1 MSHPDGLRSA
11 APRCAQLAR
20 GLFCIWAIAT
30 NTVRESVRSK
40 LLYGLLFFAVLLI
53 GAGAI
58 VARLSYVEGERIL
71 QDIGM
76 GSVRLFG
83 VAIAILVGINLIHRE
98 VDRRT
103 VYTIL
108 SKPLSRGEFL
118 VGKFLGLTLTIWLQM
133 AIMGVAFVAVSLA
146 TGAPLGA
153 SHLVFFAL
161 AGVELALVVAIAT
174 LFSAFTTPVL
184 ATFFTAGAWMVGHQ
198 SRQLRDLGA
207 GTESQAIEWAT
218 WLLHRVLPD
227 LESFNLSSEA
237 AHLLPVSASDW
248 LLPTLYGAGYLALVL
263 FAAVA
268 VFERRDLR

>member
-1 MSHPDGLRSA
+1 MIP
-11 APRCAQLAR
+11 R
-20 GLFCIWAIAT
+20 GLVCIWTIAT

-53 GAGAI
+53 GAGAV
-58 VARLSYVEGERIL
+58 VASLSYVEQERIL
-71 QDIGM
+71 QDIGL

-98 VDRRT
+98 VERRT

-133 AIMGVAFVAVSLA
+133 AIMGAAFVGVSLA
-146 TGAPLGA
+146 TGAPLGVP
-153 SHLVFFAL
+153 HLAFFFL
-161 AGVELALVVAIAT
+161 TGVELALVVGIAT
-174 LFSAFTTPVL
+174 FFSAFTTPVL
-184 ATFFTAGAWMVGHQ
+184 AAFFTTGVWGVGHL

-207 GTESQAIEWAT
+207 SGQSSPFEWVT
-218 WLLHRVLPD
+218 WALHRVLPD
-227 LESFNLSSEA
+227 LESFNLASEA
-237 AHLLPVSASDW
+237 AHLLPVTASDW
-248 LLPTLYGAGYLALVL
+248 VLPTLYGVGYVTLVL

>member
-1 MSHPDGLRSA
+1 VSV
-11 APRCAQLAR
+11 R
-20 GLFCIWAIAT
+20 GLGCIWAIAT

-40 LLYGLLFFAVLLI
+40 LLYGLLFFAVLII
-53 GAGAI
+53 GSGAV
-58 VARLSYVEGERIL
+58 VATLSYVESDRIL
-71 QDIGM
+71 QDVGM
-76 GSVRLFG
+76 GAVRLFG

-98 VDRRT
+98 VERRT

-153 SHLVFFAL
+153 QHLAFFAL
-161 AGVELALVVAIAT
+161 AAVELALVVAIAT
-174 LFSAFTTPVL
+174 FFSAFTTPVL
-184 ATFFTAGAWMVGHQ
+184 AAFFTAGVWGVGHL
-198 SRQLRDLGA
+198 SRELRDLGA
-207 GTESQAIEWAT
+207 GSHSPSLEWVT
-218 WLLHRVLPD
+218 WGLHRVLPD
-227 LESFNLSSEA
+227 LDSFNLASQA
-237 AHLLPVSASDW
+237 AHLLPLTVSDW
-248 LLPTLYGAGYLALVL
+248 LLPTLYGAGYLTLVL

>member
-1 MSHPDGLRSA
+1 MMVPRS
-11 APRCAQLAR
+11 LV
-20 GLFCIWAIAT
+20 CIWAIAT

-40 LLYGLLFFAVLLI
+40 LLYGLLFFAVLMI
-53 GAGAI
+53 GAGAV
-58 VARLSYVEGERIL
+58 VASLSYVESERIL
-71 QDIGM
+71 QDVGM
-76 GSVRLFG
+76 ASVRFFG

-118 VGKFLGLTLTIWLQM
+118 VGKVLGLTLTIWLQM
-133 AIMGVAFVAVSLA
+133 AIMGVAFAAVSLA

-153 SHLVFFAL
+153 PHLAFFFL
-161 AGVELALVVAIAT
+161 TGVELALVVGIAT
-174 LFSAFTTPVL
+174 FFSAFTTPVL
-184 ATFFTAGAWMVGHQ
+184 AAFFTTGIWSLGHL
-198 SRQLRDLGA
+198 SRELRDLGA
-207 GTESQAIEWAT
+207 QGDSVSFQWIT

-227 LESFNLSSEA
+227 LESFNLASEA
-237 AHLLPVSASDW
+237 AHLLPVTASDW
-248 LLPTLYGAGYLALVL
+248 LLPALYGAGYLALVL

>member
-1 MSHPDGLRSA
+1 MS
-11 APRCAQLAR
+11 APR
-20 GLFCIWAIAT
+20 GLVCVWTIAT

-53 GAGAI
+53 GAGAV
-58 VARLSYVEGERIL
+58 VATLSYVESDRIL

-118 VGKFLGLTLTIWLQM
+118 VGKFLGLTMTIWLQM
-133 AIMGVAFVAVSLA
+133 AIMGAAFAGVSLA
-146 TGAPLGA
+146 TGARLGA
-153 SHLVFFAL
+153 SHLAFFFL
-161 AGVELALVVAIAT
+161 TGVELALVVGIAT
-174 LFSAFTTPVL
+174 FFSAFTSPVL
-184 ATFFTAGAWMVGHQ
+184 AAFFTTGVWMVGHL
-198 SRQLRDLGA
+198 SRQLRELGA
-207 GTESQAIEWAT
+207 AAHNSSFEWVT
-218 WLLHRVLPD
+218 WLLHGVLPD

-237 AHLLPVSASDW
+237 AHLLPVTTSDW
-248 LLPTLYGAGYLALVL
+248 VLPTLYGAGYLTLVL

>member
-1 MSHPDGLRSA
+1 MKPSRS
-11 APRCAQLAR
+11 LT
-20 GLFCIWAIAT
+20 CIWAIAA

-53 GAGAI
+53 GGGAV
-58 VARLSYVEGERIL
+58 VATLSYVEGHRIL
-71 QDIGM
+71 QDVGM
-76 GSVRLFG
+76 GAVRLFG

-133 AIMGVAFVAVSLA
+133 VIMGAAFVGVSLA

-153 SHLVFFAL
+153 SHLIFFVL
-161 AGVELALVVAIAT
+161 AAFELALVVGIAT
-174 LFSAFTTPVL
+174 FFSAFTTPVL
-184 ATFFTAGAWMVGHQ
+184 AAFFTTGVWVVGHAT
-198 SRQLRDLGA
+198 RELRDIGA
-207 GTESQAIEWAT
+207 RADSALLERTT

-237 AHLLPVSASDW
+237 AHLLPVTTADW
-248 LLPTLYGAGYLALVL
+248 VLPAIYGTGYLALVL

-268 VFERRDLR
+268 IFERRDLR

>member
-1 MSHPDGLRSA
+1 MS
-11 APRCAQLAR
+11 APR
-20 GLFCIWAIAT
+20 GLSCIWAIAI

-40 LLYGLLFFAVLLI
+40 LLYGLLFFAVGMI
-53 GAGAI
+53 GSGAV
-58 VARLSYVEGERIL
+58 VASLSYVEGDRIL
-71 QDIGM
+71 QDVGL

-133 AIMGVAFVAVSLA
+133 AIMGVAFVGVSLA
-146 TGAPLGA
+146 TGAPLGGP
-153 SHLVFFAL
+153 HLAFFFL
-161 AGVELALVVAIAT
+161 AGVELALVVSIAT
-174 LFSAFTTPVL
+174 FFSAFTTPVL
-184 ATFFTAGAWMVGHQ
+184 AALFTTGIWGVGHL

-207 GTESQAIEWAT
+207 SSQSPSFEWVT

-227 LESFNLSSEA
+227 LESFNLASEA
-237 AHLLPVSASDW
+237 AHLLPVTASDW
-248 LLPTLYGAGYLALVL
+248 VLPALYGAGYLTLVL

>member
-1 MSHPDGLRSA
+1 MS
-11 APRCAQLAR
+11 APR
-20 GLFCIWAIAT
+20 GLVCIWAIAT

-53 GAGAI
+53 GAGAV
-58 VARLSYVEGERIL
+58 VATLSYVEQERIL
-71 QDIGM
+71 QDVGM

-118 VGKFLGLTLTIWLQM
+118 VGKCLGLTLTIWLQM
-133 AIMGVAFVAVSLA
+133 AIMGAAFVGVSIA
-146 TGAPLGA
+146 TGAKLGA
-153 SHLVFFAL
+153 PHLAFFFL
-161 AGVELALVVAIAT
+161 TGVELALVVAIAT
-174 LFSAFTTPVL
+174 FFSAFTTPVL
-184 ATFFTAGAWMVGHQ
+184 AAFFTTGTWSVGHL

-207 GTESQAIEWAT
+207 SSHSPSLEWVT
-218 WLLHRVLPD
+218 WLVHRVLPD
-227 LESFNLSSEA
+227 LESFNLTSEA
-237 AHLLPVSASDW
+237 AHLLPVTASDW
-248 LLPTLYGAGYLALVL
+248 LLPALYGAGYLALVL

>member
-1 MSHPDGLRSA
+1 MT
-11 APRCAQLAR
+11 APR
-20 GLFCIWAIAT
+20 GLVCIWAIAT

-53 GAGAI
+53 GAGAVI
-58 VARLSYVEGERIL
+58 ATLSYVESERIL

-76 GSVRLFG
+76 GAVRLFG

-108 SKPLSRGEFL
+108 SKPLSRAEFL
-118 VGKFLGLTLTIWLQM
+118 VGKFLGLTLTIWIQM
-133 AIMGVAFVAVSLA
+133 GIMGLAFAGVSIA

-153 SHLVFFAL
+153 PHLAFFIL
-161 AGVELALVVAIAT
+161 TGCELALVVAIAT

-184 ATFFTAGAWMVGHQ
+184 ATFFTTGVWVVGHA
-198 SRQLRDLGA
+198 SRELRDLGA
-207 GTESQAIEWAT
+207 SANSPVLERTT
-218 WLLHRVLPD
+218 WLIHRLLPD
-227 LESFNLSSEA
+227 LESFNLASEA
-237 AHLLPVSASDW
+237 AHVLPVTTSDW
-248 LLPTLYGAGYLALVL
+248 LLPLLYGAGYLTLVL

-268 VFERRDLR
+268 LFERRDLR

>member
-1 MSHPDGLRSA
+1 MS
-11 APRCAQLAR
+11 APRSLVS
-20 GLFCIWAIAT
+20 IWAIAI

-40 LLYGLLFFAVLLI
+40 LLYGLLFFAVLMI
-53 GAGAI
+53 GAGAV
-58 VARLSYVEGERIL
+58 VATLSYVESDRIL

-76 GSVRLFG
+76 GAVRFFG

-133 AIMGVAFVAVSLA
+133 AIMGLAFAGISIA
-146 TGAPLGA
+146 TGAKLGA
-153 SHLVFFAL
+153 PHLAFFFL
-161 AGVELALVVAIAT
+161 TGVELALVVGIAT
-174 LFSAFTTPVL
+174 FFSAFTTPVL
-184 ATFFTAGAWMVGHQ
+184 AAFFTTGIWMAGHL

-207 GTESQAIEWAT
+207 HAESVPFRRVT
-218 WLLHRVLPD
+218 WLMHCILPD

-237 AHLLPVSASDW
+237 AHLLPVAISDW
-248 LLPTLYGAGYLALVL
+248 LLPALYGAGYLTLVL
-263 FAAVA
+263 FAAIA